1 LRKKIST
8 EANKQQLSE
17 IKALRKR
24 VDERF
29 PQDKINRPLHA
40 KHMPY
45 RFFCVSDKRPPI
57 SKRRKDQIVSSTILI
72 NLIVYACHK
81 QGSNPPKKE
90 KDNQ

>member
-1 LRKKIST
+1 MEAKKR
-8 EANKQQLSE
+8 QLSE

-29 PQDKINRPLHA
+29 PQDGINWPLLF
-40 KHMPY
+40 KRRPY

-57 SKRRKDQIVSSTILI
+57 SKRRKDQIVNSTILT
-72 NLIVYACHK
+72 NLIVYPCHK
-81 QGSNPPKKE
+81 LGLNPPKKE